1 LQQPPEKGV
10 SIDPKHSNEIKRAA
24 PEKSEWEKVSFYYY
38 VEEVTARTHLI
49 KRVEPIGTPSP
60 NRSGAT
66 VDIFVRVPVSI
77 VVGEDGKMFSAE
89 PVEAEEATRTEL
101 TKAVDAAKQWEYTPF
116 AIDEKVTRV
125 RTIINLDVVPGRYQ
139 VNTAHSEPRNGECK
153 LSPSWNGISS
163 IRHP

>member
-1 LQQPPEKGV
+1 MVPNVAPLPQTTT

-60 NRSGAT
+60 NRSGSA

-77 VVGEDGKMFSAE
+77 VIGEDGKVFSAE
-89 PVEAEEATRTEL
+89 PVKAEEATRSEL
-101 TKAVDAAKQWEYTPF
+101 KKAVDAAKQWEYTPF
-116 AIDEKVTRV
+116 AIDERVTMV
-125 RTIINLDVVPGRYQ
+125 RTIIILDVVRDGL
-139 VNTAHSEPRNGECK
+139 K
-153 LSPSWNGISS
+153 
-163 IRHP
+163 